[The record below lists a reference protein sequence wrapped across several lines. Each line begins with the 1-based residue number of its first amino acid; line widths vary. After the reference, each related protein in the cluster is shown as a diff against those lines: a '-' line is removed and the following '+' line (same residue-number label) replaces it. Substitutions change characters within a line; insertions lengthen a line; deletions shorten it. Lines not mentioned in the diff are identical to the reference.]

1 MIDSFEIYLPLDAS
15 ASVRE
20 KACNLSQQVGWPI
33 CDQISWPH
41 LASSD
46 SSKQTLDEAECAFF
60 EYLDDKLLLRLE
72 LNGAPQQ
79 LSFDLGEGEAGLR
92 AVRASKSNEI
102 LARAIGC
109 KPHYR
114 PDVID
119 ATAGMGRDS
128 LIMAS
133 LGCQVNM
140 QERNPAIF
148 QLLSNALTR
157 FQLKDSVSG
166 DQTKSGIAERLSL
179 HQLDGGKGQFAT
191 DAAAVIYLDPMFPQ
205 RKKSALVKKE
215 MRLFK
220 RLAGDDLDSDQLLLN
235 ALASASKRVVVKRPK
250 GAPFL
255 ADKSP
260 SHQVVSKN
268 FRYDVYLV

>member
-1 MIDSFEIYLPLDAS
+1 MINRFKIYLPGNAPN
-15 ASVRE
+15 SVRE
-20 KACNLSQQVGWPI
+20 NTRALSRLTGWQI
-33 CDQISWPH
+33 CDKIQWIRATMPELSER
-41 LASSD
+41 
-46 SSKQTLDEAECAFF
+46 TLDESDCAFF
-60 EYLDDKLLLRLE
+60 EYLDDKLILRLE
-72 LNGAPQQ
+72 LDDAPQQ
-79 LSFDLGEGEAGLR
+79 LSFDLVEGEVGLR
-92 AVRASKSNEI
+92 AERANKSNEI

-133 LGCQVNM
+133 LGCNVVM

-148 QLLSNALTR
+148 QLLNNALDR
-157 FQLKDSVSG
+157 FQSQSK
-166 DQTKSGIAERLSL
+166 IAARLSL
-179 HQLDGGKGQFAT
+179 HPLDCCKGEFA
-191 DAAAVIYLDPMFPQ
+191 AEASEVFYLDPMFPQ

-220 RLAGDDLDSDQLLLN
+220 RLAGDDLDSDQLLRA
-235 ALASASKRVVVKRPK
+235 ALAKASNRVVVKRPK

-260 SHQVVSKN
+260 SHQVVSKK